1 MVRSQSRTGSHPR
14 KVEARMDEDF
24 DRFGTPEE
32 NIHAAAKWAKK
43 YRKKHT
49 YHTHV
54 PTRKEIGTLPAVEL
68 RSQMLKRI
76 DAVSFRGLH
85 KAVHHGVGTYSER
98 PRHRLRP
105 PAKAARQSARRR
117 CAALFR
123 YR

>member
-32 NIHAAAKWAKK
+32 NIHAAAKWARK

-54 PTRKEIGTLPAVEL
+54 PTRKEIATLPIEEL
-68 RSQMLKRI
+68 RPLLVGWMEHSPTETIPSRMQIALVRDVLTTRPDAAELK
-76 DAVSFRGLH
+76 
-85 KAVHHGVGTYSER
+85 
-98 PRHRLRP
+98 
-105 PAKAARQSARRR
+105 
-117 CAALFR
+117 ALMSM
-123 YR
+123 